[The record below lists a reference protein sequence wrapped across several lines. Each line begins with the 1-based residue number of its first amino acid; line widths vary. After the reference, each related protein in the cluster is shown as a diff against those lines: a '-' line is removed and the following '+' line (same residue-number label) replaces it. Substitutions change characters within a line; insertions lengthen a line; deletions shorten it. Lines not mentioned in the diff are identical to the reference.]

1 MLRYEILGMHKVIG
15 RIYAH
20 MIADAEVKFILTLVI
35 CNATSDQ
42 FEWPQKF
49 DSFYDC
55 ARMGY
60 KANELRI
67 TEFGQTYVDKK

>member
-1 MLRYEILGMHKVIG
+1 
-15 RIYAH
+15 
-20 MIADAEVKFILTLVI
+20 VKFVLILVI
-35 CNATSDQ
+35 CNATCGPQ

-60 KANELRI
+60 KAAELRI
-67 TEFGQTYVDKK
+67 ADFGQTYVDKNRTSILFSCKEIAET